1 MGREKSQNTPF
12 KLGDYN
18 EPTEPVERIILPP
31 YANAMYGATG
41 FSPDALTVPAPQPD
55 ERPVPQGGLPAY
67 PSPSYQRPAVY
78 PILPEAPLKRYRG
91 IPPGGAARYA
101 QPMRKRR
108 RSMIPGLVGFF
119 LLLVQLVLLVRAVC
133 ILFGIQNTTTWLT
146 LLFAASDL
154 FLQPVRL
161 LAANVNLSLLA
172 GNPQLLT
179 ILELLVAVLA
189 YGIFSRLLV
198 RLLRVLFNS

>member
-1 MGREKSQNTPF
+1 MGRQQSQNTPF

-31 YANAMYGATG
+31 YANPTYGATG
-41 FSPDALTVPAPQPD
+41 LSPDALTVPAPQPD
-55 ERPVPQGGLPAY
+55 ERPVPQGGRPAY
-67 PSPSYQRPAVY
+67 PYPSHQEPAVY
-78 PILPEAPLKRYRG
+78 PVLPEAPLKRYRG

-101 QPMRKRR
+101 QPVRRRR

-119 LLLVQLVLLVRAVC
+119 LLLVQLALLVRAVC
-133 ILFGIQNTTTWLT
+133 ILFGVQNTTSWLT

-161 LAANVNLSLLA
+161 LAANVNLSFLA
-172 GNPQLLT
+172 GVPQLLT

-189 YGIFSRLLV
+189 YGILSRLLV